1 MTAGLASG
9 LYCNCAGS
17 STAGFEALVA
27 QENSSARGRLNGGA
41 MISTSPNERA
51 LLGCLL
57 AKLAALDAD
66 VLVGHNIGAYEL
78 AVLMGRL
85 QTHKV
90 LLQLLL
96 HQMTLTSTIWI
107 ELDIAVNGCLD
118 QECGVAACSRVMLTG
133 RQGDT
138 VAAVLTQF
146 V

>member
-1 MTAGLASG
+1 M
-9 LYCNCAGS
+9 
-17 STAGFEALVA
+17 A

-90 LLQLLL
+90 LPMMPLLL
-96 HQMTLTSTIWI
+96 ILRVQILVHALCRRQPEPGVL
-107 ELDIAVNGCLD
+107 L
-118 QECGVAACSRVMLTG
+118 CGGVLTG
-133 RQGDT
+133 
-138 VAAVLTQF
+138 
-146 V
+146 

>member
-1 MTAGLASG
+1 
-9 LYCNCAGS
+9 
-17 STAGFEALVA
+17 
-27 QENSSARGRLNGGA
+27 

-90 LLQLLL
+90 LLLLL
-96 HQMTLTSTIWI
+96 LRLLLTLTIWMQSGVSV
-107 ELDIAVNGCLD
+107 EGCLD
-118 QECGVAACSRVMLTG
+118 QECCVQACLVVVLRGEQVG
-133 RQGDT
+133 AT
-138 VAAVLTQF
+138 VAVALMQF
-146 V
+146 VWCALCCRSSCGAAWVA